1 MKQFLFICLTSA
13 LVLSGCGSL
22 SIKEREKVFMAENN
36 AYIGKTHDELIK
48 GKGVPTGT
56 ATLSDGSKVVE
67 YYNVLVEIS
76 GGGTFTFPTSAY
88 IRNANG
94 SNTWVYV
101 EHEHALP
108 VRAWNKVCK
117 IDFMV
122 TAKDI
127 VESWKYDGK
136 GCY

>member
-1 MKQFLFICLTSA
+1 MKPLSFICLFAA
-13 LVLSGCGSL
+13 LALSGCGSL
-22 SIKEREKVFMAENN
+22 SIKEREKIFTDENN

-67 YYNVLVEIS
+67 YNTVQVEIS
-76 GGGTFTFPTSAY
+76 GGGSFHFPATAY